1 MQPTTR
7 PAPRVFAGDFIRS
20 CVAWRG
26 LLLLRAFAHQG
37 DARADALLGGLLP
50 ELEARVAADPD
61 RHRWDYLEALA
72 VCRKRD

>member
-1 MQPTTR
+1 M
-7 PAPRVFAGDFIRS
+7 FAGDFIRS

-37 DARADALLGGLLP
+37 EERADQLLGEFLAA
-50 ELEARVAADPD
+50 LEARVAAEPD
-61 RHRWDYLEALA
+61 RHRWDYLEALV

>member
-20 CVAWRG
+20 CVVSGGPLFR
-26 LLLLRAFAHQG
+26 RAFAREG
-37 DARADALLGGLLP
+37 EDRADALLGEFLP
-50 ELEARVAADPD
+50 ELEARVAADPN
-61 RHRWDYLEALA
+61 RHRWDSLEALA

>member
-20 CVAWRG
+20 CVAWGGPLFR
-26 LLLLRAFAHQG
+26 RAFAREG
-37 DARADALLGGLLP
+37 EERADQLLGEFLP
-50 ELEARVAADPD
+50 ELEARVAADPN
-61 RHRWDYLEALA
+61 RHRWDSLEALA

>member
-20 CVAWRG
+20 CVAWGGPLFR
-26 LLLLRAFAHQG
+26 RTFAREG
-37 DARADALLGGLLP
+37 EDRADALLGEFLP
-50 ELEARVAADPD
+50 ELEARVAADPN
-61 RHRWDYLEALA
+61 RHRWDSLEALA

>member
-20 CVAWRG
+20 CVAWGGPLFR
-26 LLLLRAFAHQG
+26 RAFAREG
-37 DARADALLGGLLP
+37 EDRADALLGEFLP
-50 ELEARVAADPD
+50 ELEARVAADPN

>member
-37 DARADALLGGLLP
+37 DARDDALLGEFLP
-50 ELEARVAADPD
+50 ELEARVAADPN
-61 RHRWDYLEALA
+61 RHRSDSLEALA